1 MPSAI
6 CYVEIPTPDPAAA
19 ARFYGEVFGWTAE
32 KSELSDEPYWMFRA
46 GEGGLMGGFTAGEP
60 VREGG
65 VRLYLEVSDIPAA
78 LESVRQA
85 GGTVVSGREA
95 VGGDYGYVGVFRDP
109 SGNTVG
115 VWAQK

>member
-1 MPSAI
+1 M
-6 CYVEIPTPDPAAA
+6 YVLL
-19 ARFYGEVFGWTAE
+19 
-32 KSELSDEPYWMFRA
+32 SEAGATSTRSGGLFTKCMFRA